1 MCGRFTLTTTSKA
14 VADAFAVG
22 DVKAASLPEWSPH
35 YNIAPT
41 QTVLAVRE
49 AARDATHAAA
59 REAADHEAPAGSREL
74 VEMRWGLIPSWAKDA
89 SIGSRLINARAETLV
104 DKPSF
109 RSAFRRRRCLVAAD
123 GFYEW
128 QRRGGAKQPYWIHF
142 CDRRVFA
149 FAGLWERWRDPHG
162 NDVESCT
169 LITTAANTLMQ
180 PIHERMPVVLAPE
193 HYDRWLDP
201 TNQDPLAL
209 APLLAP
215 HPASAMEAVAVS
227 TRVNSPRNDDPRCIE
242 PQLEG

>member
-22 DVKAASLPEWSPH
+22 DVKAASLREWAPH

-49 AARDATHAAA
+49 AARA
-59 REAADHEAPAGSREL
+59 AADHETPARGREL
-74 VEMRWGLIPSWAKDA
+74 VEMRWGLIPSWAKDE

-109 RSAFRRRRCLVAAD
+109 RAAFRRHRCLVAAD

-128 QRRGGAKQPYWIHF
+128 QRRGSAKQPYWIHF
-142 CDRRVFA
+142 RDRRVFA
-149 FAGLWERWRDPHG
+149 FAALWERWRDPYG
-162 NDVESCT
+162 DDVESCT
-169 LITTAANTLMQ
+169 LITTSANALMQ

-201 TNQDPLAL
+201 SNQDPLAL

-215 HPASAMEAVAVS
+215 HPTPAMEATAVS
-227 TRVNSPRNDDPRCIE
+227 THVNNPRNDDPRCIQ
-242 PQLEG
+242 PHLED